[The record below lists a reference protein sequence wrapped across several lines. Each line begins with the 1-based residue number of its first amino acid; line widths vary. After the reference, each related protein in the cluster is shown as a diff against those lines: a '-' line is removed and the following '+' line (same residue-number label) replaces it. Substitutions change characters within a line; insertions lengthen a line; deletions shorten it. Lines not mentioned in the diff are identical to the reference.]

1 MAVQF
6 VFFDIGGT
14 LGDRDAAGKLVPF
27 PSTRNLLTKVTDP
40 AWIGRRIGV
49 ITNLGDLTNAQ
60 GRQLLADAGL
70 LDFLDPNGF
79 VSERDVDGKAK
90 PNAEIYRHA
99 AAAVG
104 VPIADCLFVG
114 ENLIE
119 VIGALAAGMTALLK
133 PCPPGR
139 ELPT

>member
-14 LGDRDAAGKLVPF
+14 LGDRDATGKLVPF
-27 PSTRNLLTKVTDP
+27 PSTLTLLTKVKTE
-40 AWIGRRIGV
+40 IGRRIGV
-49 ITNLGDLTNAQ
+49 ITNLGGLTNAQ

-79 VSERDVDGKAK
+79 VSDNDTGGKAK
-90 PNAEIYRHA
+90 PNAEIYQFA
-99 AAAVG
+99 AAKVG

-119 VIGALAAGMTALLK
+119 VIGAVAAGMPALLK

-139 ELPT
+139 ELPM